1 MAQCSLIP
9 FPLKIKHPH
18 IPSWGERGECHQQLS
33 FAVQPPAQLETEL
46 WFVKLIQ
53 MSQALLHACV
63 RSDRS
68 PSTPGTG
75 HLWRPES
82 DGRMLLSCTPP
93 GLHYW
98 RVGMERRE
106 SFIFFSP
113 VIVDNMPRHDAFEAE
128 VQEKVWGFYTVLL
141 LAAGIKTLYT
151 EERTY
156 TCKHLT
162 TTSGFPV
169 CCSSFV
175 FWLFVV
181 LFFFFPSSKGH
192 FHTSLQKEKTGAE
205 C

>member
-1 MAQCSLIP
+1 M
-9 FPLKIKHPH
+9 
-18 IPSWGERGECHQQLS
+18 
-33 FAVQPPAQLETEL
+33 
-46 WFVKLIQ
+46 
-53 MSQALLHACV
+53 
-63 RSDRS
+63 
-68 PSTPGTG
+68 
-75 HLWRPES
+75 
-82 DGRMLLSCTPP
+82 
-93 GLHYW
+93 
-98 RVGMERRE
+98 
-106 SFIFFSP
+106 
-113 VIVDNMPRHDAFEAE
+113 
-128 VQEKVWGFYTVLL
+128 LL